1 MRVVDLIEETLGRV
15 IEIDP
20 DAEGRLMLVL
30 SPEAYSKLLD
40 QARRVQLGQDRIQSI
55 DEFVSSHVGTVEVM
69 KNPSMEED
77 IRVYKLL
84 YQKSCG

>member
-1 MRVVDLIEETLGRV
+1 MRTADLIEEMLRGV

-20 DAEGRLMLVL
+20 DAEDRLMLML
-30 SPEAYSKLLD
+30 SPDAYSRLLEE
-40 QARRVQLGQDRIQSI
+40 ARGVQLGQDRIQSI
-55 DEFVSSHVGTVEVM
+55 DEFVSSHAGIVEVM

-84 YQKSCG
+84 Y

>member
-1 MRVVDLIEETLGRV
+1 MRTTDLIEETLSRV

-20 DAEGRLMLVL
+20 DAENKLMLVL

-55 DEFVSSHVGTVEVM
+55 DEFVSSHAGTVEVM
-69 KNPSMEED
+69 TNSSMEED

-84 YQKSCG
+84 YQDSCG